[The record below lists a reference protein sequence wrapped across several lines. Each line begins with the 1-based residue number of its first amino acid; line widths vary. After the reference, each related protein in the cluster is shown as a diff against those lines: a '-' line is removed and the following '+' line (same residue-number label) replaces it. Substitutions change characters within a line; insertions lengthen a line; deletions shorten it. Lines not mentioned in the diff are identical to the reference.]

1 MLNLFYRGYVIH
13 EDIRSICYTVYGAKP
28 DRAEMRSRGTVMEA
42 MKWVDRDLAQV
53 RPCVGSA
60 VTMPSEATTPPAWPS
75 LLSCNIPTANIPTV
89 IRSSGIGYGR
99 N

>member
-53 RPCVGSA
+53 
-60 VTMPSEATTPPAWPS
+60 ATLRWVCHDNTLRNNNTSGFAQPAF
-75 LLSCNIPTANIPTV
+75 L
-89 IRSSGIGYGR
+89 
-99 N
+99 

>member
-42 MKWVDRDLAQV
+42 MKWVDRDLAQ
-53 RPCVGSA
+53 G
-60 VTMPSEATTPPAWPS
+60 ATLRWVCRDNTLRNNNTSGFAQPAF
-75 LLSCNIPTANIPTV
+75 L
-89 IRSSGIGYGR
+89 
-99 N
+99 

>member
-53 RPCVGSA
+53 ATLRWVCRDNALRSNNTSGLAQPA
-60 VTMPSEATTPPAWPS
+60 V
-75 LLSCNIPTANIPTV
+75 L
-89 IRSSGIGYGR
+89 
-99 N
+99 